1 MYDMGDTIDEAVE
14 MATDAKKCWLED
26 AIEMGKK
33 YLCRNKKEI

>member
-1 MYDMGDTIDEAVE
+1 MTCGDTIEEAVE
-14 MATDAKKCWLED
+14 MAMDAKKCWLED